1 MKKLSLTV
9 KTLAAG
15 MAVLA
20 VASCAEKQA
29 APAPVAVVSA
39 EGQPATRSLNI
50 RYINA
55 DSLMS
60 SYVLAQQIAEEG
72 QRLMVRYQQQE
83 QQKQQEI
90 QNLAN
95 TIAQKQQNNTYLS
108 QASYEADMQNFQNKQ
123 NEAARFLTNQQN
135 NINNTIAAAQQ
146 RLNDSISNCAREFAI
161 ANGYD
166 AVLMNEAGVYF
177 NPELDVTAALIEVLN
192 ARFIAGNTAAK

>member
-9 KTLAAG
+9 KTLFAG
-15 MAVLA
+15 IAVLA
-20 VASCAEKQA
+20 VASCSEKQA
-29 APAPVAVVSA
+29 APAPVAVTDS
-39 EGQPATRSLNI
+39 EGQPAARSLNI

-55 DSLMS
+55 DSLMN
-60 SYVLAQQIAEEG
+60 SYTLAQQIAEEG
-72 QRLMVRYQQQE
+72 QRMMVRYQQQE

-95 TIAQKQQNNTYLS
+95 NIAQKQQNNTYLS

-123 NEAARFLTNQQN
+123 NEAARFLQNQQN
-135 NINNTIAAAQQ
+135 QIQTTMAAAQQ
-146 RLNDSISNCAREFAI
+146 RLNDSITNCARDFAL

-177 NPELDVTAALIEVLN
+177 NPELDVTAALIEALN
-192 ARFIAGNTAAK
+192 SRFNSGTAAK